1 MKKIFITSL
10 LAMISLALQAQ
21 PNEVKLTYSQQAD
34 KSGVKEYAKSVGMFV
49 ARPEVKTVKG
59 RSTAVWH
66 MTNMDWIKDYCEAKG
81 VTIEKA
87 ADGGEQRDGAALLLP
102 HACRRSDQPVAD
114 LRGDE
119 SR

>member
-66 MTNMDWIKDYCEAKG
+66 MTNMD
-81 VTIEKA
+81 
-87 ADGGEQRDGAALLLP
+87 
-102 HACRRSDQPVAD
+102 
-114 LRGDE
+114 
-119 SR
+119 